1 MQTINTL
8 QDAQVWFSNSGVAN
22 WEWFDGFNKASLI
35 EFAYRNSELFS
46 NDGEYL
52 NGDAVVE
59 AFLNSANQNPADYS
73 IH

>member
-8 QDAQVWFSNSGVAN
+8 QDAQVWFRNSGVAN
-22 WEWFDGFNKASLI
+22 WEWFDGFNKSALI

-59 AFLNSANQNPADYS
+59 AFLTSANQNPADYS